1 MNGKLKKNIG
11 FSLMPF
17 AFLFLFEPRYTLVD
31 PLPDFI
37 GYLILCAAIIN
48 LADINPRIYEAFLG
62 FRKAI
67 LVSVL
72 KYVALYMLYSFVYES
87 ATTPVYDGVEDW
99 AIGVFHES
107 EMAVGILLFVFVFG
121 LFEMVVL
128 IPAYRSLF
136 EGLLSLGMYNDG
148 TAIYLKKITKREK
161 TDRKTGHKTVLVRE
175 SKRNLT
181 EKAYFLTVSL
191 ILGQALANILPELT
205 TLDSNTSYEFVV
217 HLRVLLMVILAPIS
231 IAWLVKMLGYCS
243 KIRMDTPFI
252 NNVSQKYVAFA
263 TENPDLYVVRKLV
276 MGISSLIVAAVLCLN
291 LYVND
296 IKVIPGFLFAMI
308 VVFSAV
314 TLRKYSKKW
323 IPVTVAAAVNAIL
336 STILYFATV
345 KFYSYTSLSNL
356 EAYNS
361 YNLLVGLSIA
371 EAVLFVISFI
381 FTLTMIWEIYR
392 EHTDI
397 CFAREKQSYT
407 AEKTYFIK
415 GAIACTLSAILMAFA
430 NVYYVYA
437 NHPYFITNVKW
448 VVEYSSVI
456 VLGISL
462 VFIGILIYNIGNVI
476 NSIKY
481 HYKLDI

>member
-11 FSLMPF
+11 FSLMPL
-17 AFLFLFEPRYTLVD
+17 AFLFLFEPRYTLID

-37 GYLILCAAIIN
+37 GYMLLCAAIIN

-67 LVSVL
+67 LVSML

-87 ATTPVYDGVEDW
+87 ANTPVYDGAEDW

-136 EGLLSLGMYNDG
+136 EGMLSLGMYNDG

-161 TDRKTGHKTVLVRE
+161 IDKKTGHKTVLVRE

-181 EKAYFLTVSL
+181 EKAYFLTVAL
-191 ILGQALANILPELT
+191 ILGQVLANILPELT
-205 TLDSNTSYEFVV
+205 TLITNTSYAFVV
-217 HLRVLLMVILAPIS
+217 HLRVLLMVLLVPIS
-231 IAWLVKMLGYCS
+231 IAWLIKMLGYCS

-252 NNVSQKYVAFA
+252 NNVSQKYVTFA
-263 TENPDLYVVRKLV
+263 TENPDLYVVRKLI
-276 MGISSLIVAAVLCLN
+276 MGVSSLIVASVLCLN
-291 LYVND
+291 LYVNEV
-296 IKVIPGFLFAMI
+296 KVIPGFVFAM
-308 VVFSAV
+308 VVIFSAV

-323 IPVTVAAAVNAIL
+323 GLVISFATINTIL
-336 STILYFATV
+336 SAVTYFATV
-345 KFYSYTSLSNL
+345 KFYSDSSLSKL
-356 EAYNS
+356 ETYNA

-371 EAVLFVISFI
+371 ESVSFIITFI
-381 FTLTMIWEIYR
+381 FTLIMVWEVYGK
-392 EHTDI
+392 HTDI
-397 CFAREKQSYT
+397 SFTKEKQSYK
-407 AEKTYFIK
+407 AEKTYFLK
-415 GAIACTLSAILMAFA
+415 GAVACTVSAIMMALA

-437 NHPYFITNVKW
+437 NHPYLIINIKW
-448 VVEYSSVI
+448 IVEYSSVI
-456 VLGISL
+456 VLGVSL
-462 VFIGILIYNIGNVI
+462 VFIGILIYNLGNVI
-476 NSIKY
+476 NSIKC

>member
-11 FSLMPF
+11 FSLMPL
-17 AFLFLFEPRYTLVD
+17 AFLFLFEPRYTLID

-37 GYLILCAAIIN
+37 GYMLLCAAIIN

-67 LVSVL
+67 LVSML

-87 ATTPVYDGVEDW
+87 ANTPVYDGAEDW

-136 EGLLSLGMYNDG
+136 EGMLSLGMYNDG

-161 TDRKTGHKTVLVRE
+161 IDKKTGHKTVLVRE

-181 EKAYFLTVSL
+181 EKAYFLTVAL
-191 ILGQALANILPELT
+191 ILGQVLANILPELT
-205 TLDSNTSYEFVV
+205 TLITNTSYAFVV
-217 HLRVLLMVILAPIS
+217 HLRVLLMVLLVPIS
-231 IAWLVKMLGYCS
+231 IAWLIKMLGYCS

-252 NNVSQKYVAFA
+252 NNVSQKYVTLA
-263 TENPDLYVVRKLV
+263 TENPDLYVVRKLI
-276 MGISSLIVAAVLCLN
+276 MGVSSLIVASVLCLN
-291 LYVND
+291 LYVNEV
-296 IKVIPGFLFAMI
+296 KVIPGFVFAM
-308 VVFSAV
+308 VVIFSAV

-323 IPVTVAAAVNAIL
+323 GLVISFATINTIL
-336 STILYFATV
+336 SAVTYFATV
-345 KFYSYTSLSNL
+345 KFYSDSSLSKL
-356 EAYNS
+356 ETYNA

-371 EAVLFVISFI
+371 ESVSFIITFI
-381 FTLTMIWEIYR
+381 FTLIMVWEVYGK
-392 EHTDI
+392 HTDI
-397 CFAREKQSYT
+397 SFTKDKQSYK
-407 AEKTYFIK
+407 AEKTYFLK
-415 GAIACTLSAILMAFA
+415 GAVACTVSAIMMALA

-437 NHPYFITNVKW
+437 NHPYLIINIKW
-448 VVEYSSVI
+448 IVEYSSVI
-456 VLGISL
+456 VLGVSL
-462 VFIGILIYNIGNVI
+462 VFIGILIYNLGNVI
-476 NSIKY
+476 NSIKC

>member
-11 FSLMPF
+11 FSLMPL
-17 AFLFLFEPRYTLVD
+17 AFLFLFEPRYTLID

-37 GYLILCAAIIN
+37 GYMLLCAAIIN

-67 LVSVL
+67 LVSML

-87 ATTPVYDGVEDW
+87 ANTPVYDGAEDW

-136 EGLLSLGMYNDG
+136 EGMLSLGMYNDG

-161 TDRKTGHKTVLVRE
+161 IDKKTGHKTVLVRE

-181 EKAYFLTVSL
+181 EKAYFLTVAL
-191 ILGQALANILPELT
+191 ILGQVLANILPELT
-205 TLDSNTSYEFVV
+205 TLITNTSYAFVV
-217 HLRVLLMVILAPIS
+217 HLRVLLMVLLVPIS
-231 IAWLVKMLGYCS
+231 IAWLIKMLGYCS

-252 NNVSQKYVAFA
+252 NNVSQKYVTFA
-263 TENPDLYVVRKLV
+263 TENPDLYVVRKLI
-276 MGISSLIVAAVLCLN
+276 MGVSSLIVASALCLN
-291 LYVND
+291 LYVNEV
-296 IKVIPGFLFAMI
+296 KVIPGFVFAM
-308 VVFSAV
+308 VVIFSAV

-323 IPVTVAAAVNAIL
+323 GLVISFATINTIL
-336 STILYFATV
+336 SAVTYFATV
-345 KFYSYTSLSNL
+345 KFYSDSSLSKL
-356 EAYNS
+356 ETYNA

-371 EAVLFVISFI
+371 ESVSFIITFI
-381 FTLTMIWEIYR
+381 FTLIMVWEVYGK
-392 EHTDI
+392 HTDI
-397 CFAREKQSYT
+397 SFTKEKQSYK
-407 AEKTYFIK
+407 AEKTYFLK
-415 GAIACTLSAILMAFA
+415 GAVACTVSAIMMALA

-437 NHPYFITNVKW
+437 NHPYLIINIKW
-448 VVEYSSVI
+448 IVEYSSVI
-456 VLGISL
+456 VLGVSL
-462 VFIGILIYNIGNVI
+462 VFIGILIYNLGNVI
-476 NSIKY
+476 NSIKC

>member
-11 FSLMPF
+11 FSLMPL

-37 GYLILCAAIIN
+37 GYMLLCAAIIN

-67 LVSVL
+67 LVSML

-87 ATTPVYDGVEDW
+87 ANTPVYDGAEDW

-136 EGLLSLGMYNDG
+136 EGMLSLGMYNDG
-148 TAIYLKKITKREK
+148 TAIYLKKITEREK
-161 TDRKTGHKTVLVRE
+161 IDKKTGHKTILVRE

-191 ILGQALANILPELT
+191 ILGQVFANILPELT
-205 TLDSNTSYEFVV
+205 TLASNTSYEFVV
-217 HLRVLLMVILAPIS
+217 HLRILLIVLLAPIS
-231 IAWLVKMLGYCS
+231 IAWLIKMLGYCS

-263 TENPDLYVVRKLV
+263 IENPDLYVVRKLI

-296 IKVIPGFLFAMI
+296 VKVIPGFLFAM
-308 VVFSAV
+308 VVIFSAV
-314 TLRKYSKKW
+314 VLRKYSKKW
-323 IPVTVAAAVNAIL
+323 VLVISSATI
-336 STILYFATV
+336 STILSAITYFSTV
-345 KFYSYTSLSNL
+345 KFYSDTSLSKL
-356 EAYNS
+356 ETYNA

-371 EAVLFVISFI
+371 ESVVFIISFI
-381 FTLTMIWEIYR
+381 FTLIMIWEVYR

-397 CFAREKQSYT
+397 CFTKKEQSYKE
-407 AEKTYFIK
+407 EKKYFTK
-415 GAIACTLSAILMAFA
+415 GAIACTFSAIMMALA
-430 NVYYVYA
+430 NVYYVYV
-437 NHPYFITNVKW
+437 NHPYLIANVKW

-462 VFIGILIYNIGNVI
+462 VFIGILIYNLGNVI
-476 NSIKY
+476 NSIKC

>member
-11 FSLMPF
+11 FSLMPL
-17 AFLFLFEPRYTLVD
+17 AFLFLFEPRYTLID

-37 GYLILCAAIIN
+37 GYMLLCTAIIN

-67 LVSVL
+67 LVSML

-87 ATTPVYDGVEDW
+87 ANTPVYDGAEDW

-136 EGLLSLGMYNDG
+136 EGMLSLGMYNDG

-161 TDRKTGHKTVLVRE
+161 IDKKTGHKTVLVRE

-181 EKAYFLTVSL
+181 EKAYFLTVAL
-191 ILGQALANILPELT
+191 ILGQVLANILPELT
-205 TLDSNTSYEFVV
+205 TLITNTSYAFVV
-217 HLRVLLMVILAPIS
+217 HLRVLLMVLLVPIS
-231 IAWLVKMLGYCS
+231 IAWLIKMLGYCS

-252 NNVSQKYVAFA
+252 NNVSQKYVTFA
-263 TENPDLYVVRKLV
+263 TENPDLYVVRKLI
-276 MGISSLIVAAVLCLN
+276 MGVSSLIVASVLCLN
-291 LYVND
+291 LYVNEV
-296 IKVIPGFLFAMI
+296 KVIPGFVFAM
-308 VVFSAV
+308 VVIFSAV

-323 IPVTVAAAVNAIL
+323 GLVISFATINTIL
-336 STILYFATV
+336 SAVTYFATV
-345 KFYSYTSLSNL
+345 KFYSDSSLSKL
-356 EAYNS
+356 ETYNA

-371 EAVLFVISFI
+371 ESVSFIITFI
-381 FTLTMIWEIYR
+381 FTLIMVWEVYGK
-392 EHTDI
+392 HTDI
-397 CFAREKQSYT
+397 SLTKEKQSYK
-407 AEKTYFIK
+407 AEKTYFLK
-415 GAIACTLSAILMAFA
+415 GAAACTVSAIMMALA

-437 NHPYFITNVKW
+437 NHPYLIINIKW
-448 VVEYSSVI
+448 IVEYSSVI
-456 VLGISL
+456 VLGVSL
-462 VFIGILIYNIGNVI
+462 VFIGILIYNLGNVI
-476 NSIKY
+476 NSIKCY
-481 HYKLDI
+481 YKLDI

>member
-11 FSLMPF
+11 FSLMPL
-17 AFLFLFEPRYTLVD
+17 AFLFLFEPRYTLID

-37 GYLILCAAIIN
+37 GYMLLCAAIIN

-67 LVSVL
+67 LVSML

-87 ATTPVYDGVEDW
+87 ANTPVYDGAEDW

-136 EGLLSLGMYNDG
+136 EGMLSLGMYNDG

-161 TDRKTGHKTVLVRE
+161 IDKKTGHKTVLVRE

-181 EKAYFLTVSL
+181 EKAYFLTVAL
-191 ILGQALANILPELT
+191 ILGQVLANILPELT
-205 TLDSNTSYEFVV
+205 TLITNTSYAFVV
-217 HLRVLLMVILAPIS
+217 HLRVLLMVLLVPIS
-231 IAWLVKMLGYCS
+231 IAWLIKMLGYCS

-252 NNVSQKYVAFA
+252 NNVSQKHVTFA
-263 TENPDLYVVRKLV
+263 TENPDLYVVRKLI
-276 MGISSLIVAAVLCLN
+276 MGVSSLIVASALCLN
-291 LYVND
+291 LYVNEV
-296 IKVIPGFLFAMI
+296 KVIPGFVFAM
-308 VVFSAV
+308 VVIFSAV

-323 IPVTVAAAVNAIL
+323 GLVISFATINTIL
-336 STILYFATV
+336 SAVTYFATV
-345 KFYSYTSLSNL
+345 KFYSDSSLSKL
-356 EAYNS
+356 ETYNA

-371 EAVLFVISFI
+371 ESVSFIITFI
-381 FTLTMIWEIYR
+381 FTLIMVWEVYGK
-392 EHTDI
+392 HTDI
-397 CFAREKQSYT
+397 SFTKEKQSYK
-407 AEKTYFIK
+407 AEKTYFLK
-415 GAIACTLSAILMAFA
+415 GAVACTVSAIMMALA

-437 NHPYFITNVKW
+437 NHPYLIINIKW
-448 VVEYSSVI
+448 IVEYSSVI
-456 VLGISL
+456 VLGVSL
-462 VFIGILIYNIGNVI
+462 VFIGILIYNLGNVI
-476 NSIKY
+476 NSIKC

>member
-11 FSLMPF
+11 FSLMPL

-37 GYLILCAAIIN
+37 GYILLCAAIIN
-48 LADINPRIYEAFLG
+48 LADINPRVYEAFLG

-67 LVSVL
+67 LVSML

-87 ATTPVYDGVEDW
+87 ANTPVYDGKDEWVV
-99 AIGVFHES
+99 GVFHES

-136 EGLLSLGMYNDG
+136 EGMLSLGMYNDG
-148 TAIYLKKITKREK
+148 TAIYLKKITEREK
-161 TDRKTGHKTVLVRE
+161 IDKKTGHKTILVRE

-205 TLDSNTSYEFVV
+205 TLASNTSYEFVV
-217 HLRVLLMVILAPIS
+217 HLRILLIVLLAPIS
-231 IAWLVKMLGYCS
+231 IAWLIKMIDYCS
-243 KIRMDTPFI
+243 KLRMDTPFI

-263 TENPDLYVVRKLV
+263 KENPDLYVVRKLI

-296 IKVIPGFLFAMI
+296 VKVIPGFIFAM
-308 VVFSAV
+308 VVIFSAV
-314 TLRKYSKKW
+314 ALRKYSKKW
-323 IPVTVAAAVNAIL
+323 IIVTSAAAINMIL
-336 STILYFATV
+336 SAITYFSTV
-345 KFYSYTSLSNL
+345 KFYSDASLSKL
-356 EAYNS
+356 ETYNA

-371 EAVLFVISFI
+371 ESVVFIISFI
-381 FTLTMIWEIYR
+381 FTLIMIWEVYR

-397 CFAREKQSYT
+397 CFTKEKQSYKE
-407 AEKTYFIK
+407 EKKYFTK
-415 GAIACTLSAILMAFA
+415 GAIACTFSAVMMALA
-430 NVYYVYA
+430 NVYYVYV
-437 NHPYFITNVKW
+437 NHPYLIANVKW

-462 VFIGILIYNIGNVI
+462 VFIGILIYNLGNVI
-476 NSIKY
+476 NSIKCR
-481 HYKLDI
+481 YKLDI

>member
-11 FSLMPF
+11 FSLMPL
-17 AFLFLFEPRYTLVD
+17 AFLFLFEPRYTLID

-37 GYLILCAAIIN
+37 GYMLLCAAIIN

-67 LVSVL
+67 LVSML

-87 ATTPVYDGVEDW
+87 ANTPVYDGAEDW

-136 EGLLSLGMYNDG
+136 EGMLSLGMYNDG

-161 TDRKTGHKTVLVRE
+161 IDKKTGHKTVLVRE

-181 EKAYFLTVSL
+181 EKAYFLTVAL
-191 ILGQALANILPELT
+191 ILGQVLANILPELT
-205 TLDSNTSYEFVV
+205 TLITNTSYAFVV
-217 HLRVLLMVILAPIS
+217 HLRVLLMVLLVPIS
-231 IAWLVKMLGYCS
+231 IAWLIKMLGYCS

-252 NNVSQKYVAFA
+252 NNVSQKYVTFA
-263 TENPDLYVVRKLV
+263 TENPDLYVVRKLI
-276 MGISSLIVAAVLCLN
+276 MGVSSLIVASVLCLN
-291 LYVND
+291 LYVNEV
-296 IKVIPGFLFAMI
+296 KVIPGFVFAM
-308 VVFSAV
+308 VVIFSAV

-323 IPVTVAAAVNAIL
+323 GLVISFATINTIL
-336 STILYFATV
+336 SAVTYFATV
-345 KFYSYTSLSNL
+345 KFYSDSSLSKL
-356 EAYNS
+356 ETYNA

-371 EAVLFVISFI
+371 ESVSFIITFI
-381 FTLTMIWEIYR
+381 FTLIMVWEVYGK
-392 EHTDI
+392 HTDI
-397 CFAREKQSYT
+397 SFTREKQSYK
-407 AEKTYFIK
+407 AEKTYFLK
-415 GAIACTLSAILMAFA
+415 GAVACTVSAIMMALA

-437 NHPYFITNVKW
+437 NHPYLIINIKW
-448 VVEYSSVI
+448 IVEYSSVI
-456 VLGISL
+456 VLGVSL
-462 VFIGILIYNIGNVI
+462 VFIGILIYNLGNVI
-476 NSIKY
+476 NSIKC